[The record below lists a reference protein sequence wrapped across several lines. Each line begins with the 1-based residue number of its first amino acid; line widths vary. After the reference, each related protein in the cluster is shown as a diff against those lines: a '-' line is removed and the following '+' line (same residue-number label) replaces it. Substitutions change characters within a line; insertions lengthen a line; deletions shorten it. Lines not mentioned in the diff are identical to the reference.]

1 VVTAPR
7 VVVAVGTDHHP
18 FPRLMS
24 WISSWPEGDVDW
36 FVQHGSSLCPPG
48 VRGRALL
55 AADELLDELV
65 AADAVV
71 CHGGPGLIMDVRA
84 AGHRPVVVAR
94 RPDLGEH
101 VDSHQVEFVTWLAAR
116 SDLRVADD
124 ESSFHEQVRAAIL
137 DGRGDRVAS
146 TSVEVARRFGLLVD
160 ELVKRR

>member
-36 FVQHGSSLCPPG
+36 FVQ
-48 VRGRALL
+48 
-55 AADELLDELV
+55 LDELV